1 MNIFRFSVFAK
12 LLLFAL
18 FFFFSSFGVQTI
30 EKISFVMETGILQK
44 GKLVKVEA
52 EIFYDHPT
60 GKMLTR
66 YTNPPGKILIANR
79 VGEVT
84 IFDENDNTVVYEQG
98 EQYSTTTGTI
108 QFFLMGKTQDLGLSD
123 FGFQQSNVNFE
134 DGLMVTE
141 WFPPPALYH
150 LYNKIKIVHENYLP
164 VHVAYYDAQRNLVK
178 KVYYS
183 QYQNF
188 ADVSIPTRITEF
200 EYVANDSI
208 INRILFKDIKTN
220 RQANSPWFQFEIPE
234 NAKTRP

>member
-1 MNIFRFSVFAK
+1 MVAFRFSFLLRV
-12 LLLFAL
+12 LLLGV
-18 FFFFSSFGVQTI
+18 FFFFSSFHMQTI
-30 EKISFVMETGILQK
+30 DKISFMMETGSLHK

-52 EIFYDHPT
+52 EIFYENHT
-60 GKMLTR
+60 GRMLTR
-66 YTNPPGKILIANR
+66 YINPQGQIMIANR
-79 VGEVT
+79 VGEVA
-84 IFDENDNTVVYEQG
+84 IYDENENTVAYTQG

-123 FGFQQSNVNFE
+123 FGFQQSKVTFE

-141 WFPPPALYH
+141 WFPPPSLYH

-164 VHVAYYDAQRNLVK
+164 VHVAYFDAQRNLVK

-188 ADVSIPTRITEF
+188 SDVSIPTRITEF

-208 INRILFKDIKTN
+208 INRILFKDMKTN
-220 RQANSPWFQFEIPE
+220 RQANSPWFQYEIPE
-234 NAKTRP
+234 NAQTRP

>member
-1 MNIFRFSVFAK
+1 MTTIHFSVFGK
-12 LLLFAL
+12 LLFFVLVL
-18 FFFFSSFGVQTI
+18 FFLSFDTQTI
-30 EKISFVMETGILQK
+30 DKISFVMETSSLHK

-52 EIFYDHPT
+52 EVFYENPT

-66 YTNPPGKILIANR
+66 YVNPSGKVMIANR

-84 IFDENDNTVVYEQG
+84 IYDENDNTVDYRQG
-98 EQYSTTTGTI
+98 EQYSTNTGTI

-141 WFPPPALYH
+141 WFPPPSLYH

-188 ADVSIPTRITEF
+188 SDVSVPTRITEF